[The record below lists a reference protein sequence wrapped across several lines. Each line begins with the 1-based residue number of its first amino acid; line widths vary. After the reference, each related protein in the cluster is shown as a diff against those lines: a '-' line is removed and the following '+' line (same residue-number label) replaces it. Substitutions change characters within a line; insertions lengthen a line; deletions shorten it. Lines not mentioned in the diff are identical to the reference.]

1 MKRILIIQTAFL
13 GDVILTIP
21 LLSAIKKK
29 TENCFLSV
37 LLIPEV
43 KEILTGHPA
52 VDELIVYDKKG
63 KDKSFPGFLK
73 LVKRIRKKKFDI
85 VILPHRSF
93 RSALLAWLSKIPV
106 RVGFDRSQGKIFL
119 NNIVNYDKNKHDLER
134 NLDLGV
140 LLGVNIFNPEIY
152 LPIEKDER
160 EDASK
165 ILKKCG
171 FGEND
176 LLIGINPGSV
186 WPTKR
191 WWPQRYA
198 KLLNLLV
205 EEGYKPI
212 IFGSKKDISVVD
224 RIINDISSETGR
236 NIANLAGKTSLKQL
250 SALISKCR
258 IFVTND
264 SASMHIAVAHKVPVI
279 ALFGPTTPQLGFY
292 PYGENNLVIEKKMA
306 CRPCGLHGGYKCRLK
321 THECMKEIKVK
332 EVFEAVQQKLTK
344 MENEQKQI

>member
-1 MKRILIIQTAFL
+1 MKRILVIQTAFL

-29 TENCFLSV
+29 VENCFLSV
-37 LLIPEV
+37 MIIPEV
-43 KEILTGHPA
+43 KEILTQHPA

-63 KDKSFPGFLK
+63 KDKSFFGFLK
-73 LVKRIRKKKFDI
+73 LIKKIKEKKFDM

-93 RSALLAWLSKIPV
+93 RSAFLAWLSKIPL

-119 NNIVNYDKNKHDLER
+119 NKLVDYDKNKHDLER

-140 LLGVNIFNPEIY
+140 LLGVNISKPEIC
-152 LPIEKDER
+152 LPIKKHEKE
-160 EDASK
+160 EAAK
-165 ILKKCG
+165 ILKKSG

-205 EEGYKPI
+205 EEGYRPI

-224 RIINDISSETGR
+224 RIINDVSSETRG
-236 NIANLAGKTSLKQL
+236 NMANLAGKTSLKQL

-264 SASMHIAVAHKVPVI
+264 SASMHIAVAHKIPVI
-279 ALFGPTTPQLGFY
+279 ALFGPTTPQIGFY
-292 PYGENNLVIEKKMA
+292 PYGENNLVIEKKMP
-306 CRPCGLHGGYKCRLK
+306 CRPCGLHGGYKCKLK
-321 THECMKEIKVK
+321 THECMKGIEVK

-344 MENEQKQI
+344 KENKQKQI